1 MFDDQKQ
8 KVIHQVTVP
17 DNTFSIFCNYDEDT
31 KTISLYVGDFTSDEL
46 AGSPAH
52 EMLLEIGDSITMMLE
67 ATIQNAVSQSTGDG
81 KVELKPIEK
90 VKNIDGNIIYANFS
104 KRIH

>member
-1 MFDDQKQ
+1 MFDDKKQ

-31 KTISLYVGDFTSDEL
+31 RTISLYVGDFTSDEL

-67 ATIQNAVSQSTGDG
+67 ATIQNAVAQSTCDC
-81 KVELKPIEK
+81 KVELKPVEK

-104 KRIH
+104 KRLH

>member
-1 MFDDQKQ
+1 MFDDKKQ

-17 DNTFSIFCNYDEDT
+17 DNTFSIFWNYDEDT
-31 KTISLYVGDFTSDEL
+31 RTISLYVGDFTSDDL
-46 AGSPAH
+46 VGSPAH

-67 ATIQNAVSQSTGDG
+67 ATIQNAVAQSTGDG

-104 KRIH
+104 KRLH

>member
-1 MFDDQKQ
+1 MFDDKKE

-17 DNTFSIFCNYDEDT
+17 DNTFAIFCNYDEENR
-31 KTISLYVGDFTSDEL
+31 TISLYVGDFTSDEL
-46 AGSPAH
+46 ADSPAH

-67 ATIQNAVSQSTGDG
+67 ATIQNAVAKSTGES

-90 VKNIDGNIIYANFS
+90 VKNVDGNIIYANFS
-104 KRIH
+104 KRLH

>member
-1 MFDDQKQ
+1 MFDDKKE

-17 DNTFSIFCNYDEDT
+17 DNTFAIFCNYDEDT
-31 KTISLYVGDFTSDEL
+31 RTISLYVGDFTSDDL
-46 AGSPAH
+46 VGSPAH

-67 ATIQNAVSQSTGDG
+67 ATIQNAVAQSTGDG

-104 KRIH
+104 KRLH

>member
-1 MFDDQKQ
+1 MFDDKKQ

-31 KTISLYVGDFTSDEL
+31 RTISLYVGDFTSDDL
-46 AGSPAH
+46 VGSPAH

-67 ATIQNAVSQSTGDG
+67 ATIQNAVAQSTGDG
-81 KVELKPIEK
+81 KVELKPIVK

-104 KRIH
+104 KRLH

>member
-1 MFDDQKQ
+1 
-8 KVIHQVTVP
+8 
-17 DNTFSIFCNYDEDT
+17 
-31 KTISLYVGDFTSDEL
+31 
-46 AGSPAH
+46 
-52 EMLLEIGDSITMMLE
+52 MLLEIGDSITMMLE
-67 ATIQNAVSQSTGDG
+67 ATIQNAVAQSTGDG

>member
-1 MFDDQKQ
+1 MFDDKKE

-17 DNTFSIFCNYDEDT
+17 DNTFAIFCNYDEDT
-31 KTISLYVGDFTSDEL
+31 RTMSLYVGDFTSDEL

-67 ATIQNAVSQSTGDG
+67 ATIQNAVSSNVGDG
-81 KVELKPIEK
+81 KVELKPVEK

-104 KRIH
+104 KRLH

>member
-1 MFDDQKQ
+1 MFDDKKQ

-31 KTISLYVGDFTSDEL
+31 RTISLYVGDFTSDEL

-67 ATIQNAVSQSTGDG
+67 ATIQNAVSSNVGDG
-81 KVELKPIEK
+81 KVELKPVEK

-104 KRIH
+104 KRLH

>member
-1 MFDDQKQ
+1 MFDDKKE

-17 DNTFSIFCNYDEDT
+17 DNTFAIFCNYDEESR
-31 KTISLYVGDFTSDEL
+31 TISLYVGDFTSDEL
-46 AGSPAH
+46 ADSPAH

-67 ATIQNAVSQSTGDG
+67 ATIQNAVAQSTGDG

-90 VKNIDGNIIYANFS
+90 VKNVDGNIIYANFS
-104 KRIH
+104 KRLH

>member
-1 MFDDQKQ
+1 MFDDKKQ

-31 KTISLYVGDFTSDEL
+31 RTMSLYVGDFTSDEL

-67 ATIQNAVSQSTGDG
+67 ATIQNAVSSNVGDG
-81 KVELKPIEK
+81 KVELKPVEK

-104 KRIH
+104 KRLH

>member
-1 MFDDQKQ
+1 MFDDKKQ

-17 DNTFSIFCNYDEDT
+17 DNTFAIFCNYDEDSR
-31 KTISLYVGDFTSDEL
+31 TISLYVGDFTSDEL
-46 AGSPAH
+46 SGGPAH

-67 ATIQNAVSQSTGDG
+67 ATIQNAVSNSVGDG
-81 KVELKPIEK
+81 KVELKPVEK

-104 KRIH
+104 KRLH

>member
-1 MFDDQKQ
+1 VFDDKKE

-17 DNTFSIFCNYDEDT
+17 DNTFAIFCNYDEENR
-31 KTISLYVGDFTSDEL
+31 TISLYVGDFTSDEL
-46 AGSPAH
+46 ADSPAH

-67 ATIQNAVSQSTGDG
+67 ATIQNAVAKSTGES

-90 VKNIDGNIIYANFS
+90 VKNVDGNIIYANFS
-104 KRIH
+104 KRLH

>member
-8 KVIHQVTVP
+8 KLIHQITVP

-31 KTISLYVGDFTSDEL
+31 RTMSLYVGDFTSDEL

>member
-1 MFDDQKQ
+1 MFDDKKQ
-8 KVIHQVTVP
+8 KVIHQVTIP
-17 DNTFSIFCNYDEDT
+17 DNTFSIFCNYDEDNR
-31 KTISLYVGDFTSDEL
+31 TISLYVGDFTSDEL
-46 AGSPAH
+46 AGGPAH

-67 ATIQNAVSQSTGDG
+67 ATIQNAVAQSTGDG